1 MSTRI
6 THTRATV
13 SRIMDE
19 EDIEGFW
26 EEYTKMFP
34 KEREKLWSYLVDGLK
49 RYHELLKG
57 ESTLL

>member
-1 MSTRI
+1 
-6 THTRATV
+6 
-13 SRIMDE
+13 MDE